1 MSLLKKQC
9 SQSAGLGYSSY
20 ILIAQAFNKLPD
32 ADGCREGAVTVK
44 FDITYF
50 VATENLPYTK
60 KICELEMLH
69 GVCVGTLYINEN
81 GGKEYILECWNNVM
95 CTDSGSDSDSN

>member
-1 MSLLKKQC
+1 MQM
-9 SQSAGLGYSSY
+9 
-20 ILIAQAFNKLPD
+20 D
-32 ADGCREGAVTVK
+32 VEREQLQVK

-81 GGKEYILECWNNVM
+81 GGKEYILESWDNVM